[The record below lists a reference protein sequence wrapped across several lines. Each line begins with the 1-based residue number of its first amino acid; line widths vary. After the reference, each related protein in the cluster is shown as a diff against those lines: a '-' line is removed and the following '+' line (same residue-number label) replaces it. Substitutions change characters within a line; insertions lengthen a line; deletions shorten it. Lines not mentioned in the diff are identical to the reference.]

1 MDYTGAC
8 VAGGEPLA
16 SGGIIL
22 TVQRF
27 RKNVLG
33 HDGIHTVHMPFD
45 TLLSFSL
52 VHYVLTFV
60 MS

>member
-1 MDYTGAC
+1 M
-8 VAGGEPLA
+8 AGGEPLA
-16 SGGIIL
+16 SGGTIL

-27 RKNVLG
+27 RKDVLS
-33 HDGIHTVHMPFD
+33 HDGIHTVHMLFD
-45 TLLSFSL
+45 TLPSFSL